1 MNLSTLLTKAVQTL
15 KSNTPEL
22 LTALGV
28 SGVMTT
34 AYLTAKASFQ
44 AANELERNKVTHV
57 GVADDPQITIKEQ
70 AKIVWKCYIPP
81 AIVGTFTV
89 GCIIGAS
96 RANVARTTAAVTAYS
111 LTEKAFSEYKD
122 KVVQEIGKGKEQKV
136 RDDLAQEKVATHS
149 TNAGDVMIL
158 GTGDV
163 LCCELYT
170 KRYFRSD
177 AETLRKAMNTINAD
191 INRGIYAT
199 LDDFYDLVGLEH
211 TSNSN
216 LMGWTSDKQ
225 MELVFTSALSEGSR
239 PCLAFDYNYV
249 KPL

>member
-1 MNLSTLLTKAVQTL
+1 MTLSTLLTKAVQTL

-44 AANELERNKVTHV
+44 AAGQIQEDAETHFPYV
-57 GVADDPQITIKEQ
+57 NTSKEN
-70 AKIVWKCYIPP
+70 AKLVWKCYIPP
-81 AIVGTFTV
+81 AIIGTFTV

-111 LTEKAFSEYKD
+111 LTEKAFSEYKG
-122 KVVQEIGKGKEQKV
+122 KVIEELGKGKEQKV
-136 RDDLAQEKVATHS
+136 RDELAQEKVAS
-149 TNAGDVMIL
+149 NPTNAGDVMIL

-177 AETLRKAMNTINAD
+177 AETLRRAMNTINAD
-191 INRGIYAT
+191 VNRGVYAT

-211 TSNSN
+211 TSNSG

-225 MELVFTSALSEGSR
+225 MELMFTSALAEGSR